1 MHAGAYRLD
10 HAGALIAQDH
20 GHRVVET
27 VPRSVRRVQAAMAN
41 PARGHLDLNLPL
53 LGIFYLYILDP
64 HRFPLPVEEWRFDH
78 LSHLA
83 YLLIQKPVSREF
95 DGKCR
100 RLPVSTG

>member
-1 MHAGAYRLD
+1 
-10 HAGALIAQDH
+10 
-20 GHRVVET
+20 
-27 VPRSVRRVQAAMAN
+27 MAN

-53 LGIFYLYILDP
+53 LGIFHLCILDP

-95 DGKCR
+95 DGNCR
-100 RLPVSTG
+100 RLPVSTRAGLTTRRRQFVLQKVLFSAGARLDG